1 MKIGVFDSGVGGEA
15 IASALQNSFVD
26 AEIIVVNDTKNIP
39 YGDKAP
45 AKIIALT
52 DTAIQPL
59 LNSKCDVIVIACNS
73 ATLAAIDVLR
83 STYPAQ
89 LFIGIEPMVKSAAQ
103 LTKTKVIAVCATPAT
118 LSSANYANLLRDYT
132 NGCTIIEPNC
142 ADWARMIEENRR
154 NEEEIETTIT
164 ACLNRGADVIV
175 LGCTHYHWIKEE
187 IEQLAQGRARVL
199 EPSEAIANR
208 VRKLMDG
215 SSTDSL
221 QRQ

>member
-59 LNSKCDVIVIACNS
+59 LNSNCDVIVIACNS

-103 LTKTKVIAVCATPAT
+103 LTK
-118 LSSANYANLLRDYT
+118 
-132 NGCTIIEPNC
+132 
-142 ADWARMIEENRR
+142 
-154 NEEEIETTIT
+154 
-164 ACLNRGADVIV
+164 
-175 LGCTHYHWIKEE
+175 
-187 IEQLAQGRARVL
+187 
-199 EPSEAIANR
+199 
-208 VRKLMDG
+208 LM
-215 SSTDSL
+215 
-221 QRQ
+221 